1 MRYLSKKIEIWHQV
15 SEQLSNLHM
24 VLEYIKNAD
33 GLYVC
38 PACGETKKLQS
49 TMHYHMKRHEGKL
62 PFECTTCKKQF
73 LHASTLELHRKAQH
87 QKEEERMF
95 KCPMADCTYK
105 GTLTKANLL
114 IHYVR
119 KHCKEEAAAALC
131 SKGTTA
137 ISCSHCDKS
146 CNSMTAFHYH
156 IAGCIDV
163 KDVLR
168 RTHLNNFLGLTPS
181 V

>member
-1 MRYLSKKIEIWHQV
+1 
-15 SEQLSNLHM
+15 M

-38 PACGETKKLQS
+38 PACGVTKKLQS
-49 TMHYHMKRHEGKL
+49 TMHYHMKRHDGKL
-62 PFECTTCKKQF
+62 PFECVTCKKQF

-95 KCPMADCTYK
+95 KCPMDKCTYK

-119 KHCKEEAAAALC
+119 KHCKEEAAATLDDVNDTLSCKKC
-131 SKGTTA
+131 SKT
-137 ISCSHCDKS
+137 

-156 IAGCIDV
+156 VAGCMDI
-163 KDVLR
+163 KDVSR
-168 RTHLNNFLGLTPS
+168 KGHINTFLGIA
-181 V
+181 